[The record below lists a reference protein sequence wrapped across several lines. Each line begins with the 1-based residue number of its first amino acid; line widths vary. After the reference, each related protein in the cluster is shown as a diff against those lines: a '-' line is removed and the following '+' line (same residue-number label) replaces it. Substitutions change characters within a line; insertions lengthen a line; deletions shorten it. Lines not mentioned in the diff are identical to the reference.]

1 MKKLAVLLVFI
12 WAAPVLAGDID
23 FQPTYT
29 QQMFKDFSKEVG
41 AAVIYRGLA
50 PGHPRGLTGFD
61 IGVEGTFTKISSD
74 QDYWKKA
81 VKGNDPPTYLSAPKL
96 HVQKGLPFGFDVGAV
111 VAKIVDTDISYAGA
125 EVRYS
130 ILKGG
135 ILEPNIAVRGSYS
148 QTFGAD
154 QLDLKTYGLD
164 ISASKGFG
172 AGIKIIPY
180 GGIGQYWMNS
190 KPKNLTAGVNL
201 DTENFSRTRFFG
213 GARLQMALFTV
224 TGEVDYIE
232 VPSFS
237 LRAGITW

>member
-1 MKKLAVLLVFI
+1 MKKLAVLFLLI
-12 WAAPVLAGDID
+12 WVTPTLAGDID
-23 FQPTYT
+23 FQPAYT

-50 PGHPRGLTGFD
+50 PGHPLGLTGFD

-74 QDYWKKA
+74 QDSWKKA
-81 VKGNDPPTYLSAPKL
+81 VKGNDPPTYLSGARV
-96 HVQKGLPFGFDVGAV
+96 HAQKGLPFGFDVGVAV
-111 VAKIVDTDISYAGA
+111 GKIADTDISYAGG

-148 QTFGAD
+148 QTFGVD

-172 AGIKIIPY
+172 VGIKIIPY
-180 GGIGQYWMNS
+180 VGIGQYWMNS
-190 KPKNLTAGVNL
+190 KPQNLTAGVNL
-201 DTENFSRTRFFG
+201 DKENFSSTRVFG

-224 TGEVDYIE
+224 TAEVDYIE
-232 VPSFS
+232 VPSLS

>member
-1 MKKLAVLLVFI
+1 MKKLAVFFLLI

-23 FQPTYT
+23 FQSTYT

-41 AAVIYRGLA
+41 AAVIYRGVA
-50 PGHPRGLTGFD
+50 PGHPLGLTGFD
-61 IGVEGTFTKISSD
+61 LGVESTFTKIHD
-74 QDYWKKA
+74 NQDYWKKA
-81 VKGNDPPTYLSAPKL
+81 MKDGNPPAYLTAPKL
-96 HVQKGLPFGFDVGAV
+96 HLQKGLPLGFDVGVAV
-111 VAKIVDTDISYAGA
+111 GKIVDTDLSYAGG

-172 AGIKIIPY
+172 VGVKIIPY
-180 GGIGQYWMNS
+180 VGIGQYWMDS
-190 KPKNLTAGVNL
+190 KPKNLNAGVHL
-201 DTENFSRTRFFG
+201 DKETFYGTRFFG

-224 TGEVDYIE
+224 TAEVDYIE
-232 VPSFS
+232 VPSLS
-237 LRAGITW
+237 LRGGITW